1 MPDVQIQSEPQT
13 PPVPVQPNQVQQL
26 QAAPQVVQT
35 APQAAPPQA
44 APPQAVQPQA
54 GMQTAPQ
61 PAETASSNGS
71 AYDQMIQQ
79 LQAQNAALM
88 QQNELLNQQVI
99 RMVNNGAQFTH
110 QPQQSQQP
118 QHVTQADQMQALGMQ
133 FEPPASYEAPS
144 LSKVG
149 DMTLESLAGEIGKK

>member
-1 MPDVQIQSEPQT
+1 MTDEQLQNTPQA
-13 PPVPVQPNQVQQL
+13 PPVPASPVQSD
-26 QAAPQVVQT
+26 QAQPQT
-35 APQAAPPQA
+35 AQTPS
-44 APPQAVQPQA
+44 QPSA
-54 GMQTAPQ
+54 DATGDG
-61 PAETASSNGS
+61 N

-99 RMVNNGAQFTH
+99 RMVNNGAQFNQ
-110 QPQQSQQP
+110 QPQQPQPQPQQPQQP

-133 FEPPASYEAPS
+133 FEPPANYETPS

>member
-1 MPDVQIQSEPQT
+1 MSDEQLQGTPQA
-13 PPVPVQPNQVQQL
+13 PSVPVSPVQPDQAQPQTTP
-26 QAAPQVVQT
+26 AAPQPST
-35 APQAAPPQA
+35 DAT
-44 APPQAVQPQA
+44 
-54 GMQTAPQ
+54 G
-61 PAETASSNGS
+61 NGN

-99 RMVNNGAQFTH
+99 RMVNNGAQFNQQAQQPT
-110 QPQQSQQP
+110 QPQQPAQP

-133 FEPPASYEAPS
+133 FEPPAGYETPS

-149 DMTLESLAGEIGKK
+149 DMTLESLASEIGKDRPVH